1 MRIVVTG
8 GAGFIG
14 SAVCRKLV
22 AERGATVLNLDKLT
36 ATSSLASLDPI
47 SRSPRYSFRRADVC
61 DRERMAALL
70 QAFAPDAIVHS
81 AFERQWGADATS
93 SEATFET
100 NVLGTWRML
109 DATRDYWST
118 LPYGR
123 QEKFRFLSVSS
134 VAGRDTP
141 ATASRSGAD
150 DLVSAWDKS
159 YALPTIVSKAVDTF
173 GPYQFTSHPVA
184 AAVIAAI
191 DGDDTASES
200 REPQDWLYLDDHVSA
215 LLAMLDKGTPG
226 ATYSV
231 AGRGRVSP
239 AGMSARVRDLVSRH
253 GAKPSFA
260 PARLAS
266 GRFEAQPADDLGPL
280 VSGAEMAITARLSH
294 DTGWRA
300 EVAAE
305 QALSQTVRWY
315 LANEAWWRPL
325 QAAANATGDF
335 GLLRIA

>member
-22 AERGATVLNLDKLT
+22 GERGATVLNLDKLT
-36 ATSSLASLDPI
+36 ATSSLASLEPI

-61 DRERMAALL
+61 DRDRVAALL

-81 AFERQWGADATS
+81 AFERQWGVDATS

-109 DATRDYWST
+109 DAARDYWST
-118 LPYGR
+118 LPLGR

-134 VAGRDTP
+134 VAGRDTL

-150 DLVSAWDKS
+150 DLVTAWHKS
-159 YALPTIVSKAVDTF
+159 YGLPTVVSKAVDTF
-173 GPYQFTSHPVA
+173 GPYQFTGHPVA

-191 DGDDTASES
+191 DGDDAPHASG
-200 REPQDWLYLDDHVSA
+200 EPRDWLYLEDHVSA
-215 LLAMLDKGTPG
+215 LLAMLAKGTPG
-226 ATYSV
+226 ATYSI
-231 AGRGRVSP
+231 AGRGRVST
-239 AGMSARVRDLVSRH
+239 AGISARARTLVARHGGKPNLVS
-253 GAKPSFA
+253 AS
-260 PARLAS
+260 LAS
-266 GRFEAQPADDLGPL
+266 ACIAAQQAGEAAPL
-280 VSGAEMAITARLSH
+280 VADTEATITARLSH

-300 EVAAE
+300 EVGAE
-305 QALSQTVRWY
+305 QALSETVRWY

-325 QAAANATGDF
+325 RAAEWATDDF

>member
-22 AERGATVLNLDKLT
+22 GERGATVLNLDKLT
-36 ATSSLASLDPI
+36 ATSSLASLEPV

-70 QAFAPDAIVHS
+70 QAFSPDAIVHA

-109 DATRDYWST
+109 DAARDYWST
-118 LPYGR
+118 LPLAR
-123 QEKFRFLSVSS
+123 QEKFRFLNVSS

-150 DLVSAWDKS
+150 ELVSACHKS
-159 YALPTIVSKAVDTF
+159 YGLPTIVSKAADTF
-173 GPYQFTSHPVA
+173 GPYQFTGHPVA
-184 AAVIAAI
+184 SAVIAAI
-191 DGDDTASES
+191 DGDDAPAHAG
-200 REPQDWLYLDDHVSA
+200 EPGVWLYVEDHVSA
-215 LLAMLDKGTPG
+215 LLAMLAKGTPG

-231 AGRGRVSP
+231 AGRGRMNP
-239 AGMSARVRDLVSRH
+239 AGMSARVCQLVARH
-253 GAKPSFA
+253 GPRSGVPPQHLAKQ
-260 PARLAS
+260 R
-266 GRFEAQPADDLGPL
+266 ADEVAALID
-280 VSGAEMAITARLSH
+280 GADSTITARLTH
-294 DTGWRA
+294 DTGWSA
-300 EVAAE
+300 DTTAE
-305 QALSQTVRWY
+305 QALSETVRWY

-325 QAAANATGDF
+325 QAAANATNDF

>member
-14 SAVCRKLV
+14 SAVSRKLV
-22 AERGATVLNLDKLT
+22 AECGATVLNLDKLT
-36 ATSSLASLDPI
+36 ATSSLASLAPV

-61 DRERMAALL
+61 DRERMSALL
-70 QAFAPDAIVHS
+70 QAFSPDAIVHA

-93 SEATFET
+93 SQATIET

-109 DATRDYWST
+109 DAARDYWST
-118 LPYGR
+118 LPFHR

-134 VAGRDTP
+134 VAGRDTA

-150 DLVSAWDKS
+150 DLVSAWHKS
-159 YALPTIVSKAVDTF
+159 YGLPTIVSKAVDTF
-173 GPYQFTSHPVA
+173 GPYQFTGHPVA
-184 AAVIAAI
+184 SAVIAAI
-191 DGDDTASES
+191 DGDDD
-200 REPQDWLYLDDHVSA
+200 REKTCEPHTGELSDWLYVEDHVAA
-215 LLAMLDKGTPG
+215 LLSMLAKGTPG

-231 AGRGRVSP
+231 AGRGRMNRAV
-239 AGMSARVRDLVSRH
+239 MCARVHQLVARH
-253 GAKPSFA
+253 GGRSGAA
-260 PARLAS
+260 LRLAS
-266 GRFEAQPADDLGPL
+266 QSIVEAAAL
-280 VSGAEMAITARLSH
+280 VAGTEQTITARLAH
-294 DTGWRA
+294 DTGWSA
-300 EVAAE
+300 DTAAE

-325 QAAANATGDF
+325 QAAAAATGDF

>member
-22 AERGATVLNLDKLT
+22 GDCGASVLNLDKLT
-36 ATSSLASLDPI
+36 ATSSLASLEPI
-47 SRSPRYSFRRADVC
+47 SHSPRYSFRRADVG
-61 DRERMAALL
+61 DRERMSALL
-70 QAFAPDAIVHS
+70 HAFSPDAIVHA

-109 DATRDYWST
+109 DAARDYWST
-118 LPYGR
+118 LPFAR

-150 DLVSAWDKS
+150 DLVSAWHKS
-159 YALPTIVSKAVDTF
+159 YGLPTIVSKAVDTF
-173 GPYQFTSHPVA
+173 GPYQFTGHPVA

-191 DGDDTASES
+191 DGDDAATGFGES
-200 REPQDWLYLDDHVSA
+200 GDWLYLDDHVSA
-215 LLAMLDKGTPG
+215 VLAMLAKGTPG
-226 ATYSV
+226 ATYSI
-231 AGRGRVSP
+231 AARGRMSS
-239 AGMSARVRDLVSRH
+239 AGMSARVRALVARH
-253 GAKPSFA
+253 GAKP
-260 PARLAS
+260 RLAQ
-266 GRFEAQPADDLGPL
+266 GGLAAARVALQPADEVALLAADTE
-280 VSGAEMAITARLSH
+280 ATITARLSH

-300 EVAAE
+300 AATAE

-325 QAAANATGDF
+325 QAAACATGDY